1 MEVRWI
7 ESSEGLLLEWV
18 CVGASKRELE
28 LQRMVLEGFWRKEK
42 N

>member
-1 MEVRWI
+1 MEVRWK
-7 ESSEGLLLEWV
+7 ESSEVLLLEWV
-18 CVGASKRELE
+18 CGGASKRELK